1 MQNKNHNIFYP
12 KYEINLQDFLKY
24 LINSKIIIIVITLIC
39 TSIATA
45 YHFTRD
51 PLYKSIAYLDMG
63 HYSDIE
69 VVKNTY
75 KIKRLQ
81 VFSGKYLD
89 NLKTEM
95 NFYKNNDFNMRRHGN
110 GEKFVEITTYAP
122 STKLAKN
129 SIKEVIDYIIDK
141 SNQTIAQ
148 AKANDKIMLESL
160 SSQINF
166 LEKQLD
172 RMQKNIGNNEIKSNS
187 SNYVFP
193 YESELIIKLNELYA
207 EKNSLSLVFFD
218 LDNYKK
224 SILSKEIKTIRVVTT
239 PPLITLILLGS
250 IAGFMLSVLIII
262 LIIFFRQVWLQEPK

>member
-1 MQNKNHNIFYP
+1 
-12 KYEINLQDFLKY
+12 
-24 LINSKIIIIVITLIC
+24 
-39 TSIATA
+39 
-45 YHFTRD
+45 
-51 PLYKSIAYLDMG
+51 
-63 HYSDIE
+63 
-69 VVKNTY
+69 
-75 KIKRLQ
+75 
-81 VFSGKYLD
+81 
-89 NLKTEM
+89 
-95 NFYKNNDFNMRRHGN
+95 
-110 GEKFVEITTYAP
+110 
-122 STKLAKN
+122 
-129 SIKEVIDYIIDK
+129 
-141 SNQTIAQ
+141 
-148 AKANDKIMLESL
+148 MLESL

-187 SNYVFP
+187 SNYVLP

>member
-207 EKNSLSLVFFD
+207 E
-218 LDNYKK
+218 
-224 SILSKEIKTIRVVTT
+224 
-239 PPLITLILLGS
+239 
-250 IAGFMLSVLIII
+250 
-262 LIIFFRQVWLQEPK
+262 